1 MKLFATPQFAPAV
14 QEKNKKTVRSQMG
27 WPGEWF
33 PCSHFL
39 PVCDVEIR
47 EQGGGEALPKFA
59 SNRGFENSCRSKPTL
74 VSQMILKNV
83 EAKHPSQCASY
94 RVLASPGWLD
104 EINVGFRVFTIFIF
118 SRNQKFHI
126 CANWTFVCCRLQHCK
141 EIATPCWQAGLDV
154 NS

>member
-59 SNRGFENSCRSKPTL
+59 SNRGFENSCRSKQTL
-74 VSQMILKNV
+74 VSQMILKIV
-83 EAKHPSQCASY
+83 AAILQSPHTSH
-94 RVLASPGWLD
+94 RVLASLGCL
-104 EINVGFRVFTIFIF
+104 T
-118 SRNQKFHI
+118 
-126 CANWTFVCCRLQHCK
+126 
-141 EIATPCWQAGLDV
+141 
-154 NS
+154 